1 MLNFYKKAVD
11 SLRKLKELQPNNH
24 DIDDTLE
31 EAEKKYND
39 DLTKERNMFK
49 KMFRSSGN
57 N

>member
-1 MLNFYKKAVD
+1 MNSIKESFGGKK
-11 SLRKLKELQPNNH
+11 KEKENH

-49 KMFRSSGN
+49 KMFKSSGN